1 MLLKIF
7 GPSDQFYFN
16 RIPTHSSSSRLHP
29 CCAAS
34 RRPHRRPRTASSASS
49 RAAAARRV
57 AGLVPR
63 GGLFPSGGAGG
74 RAPRRR
80 PRPARRSHT
89 APPRPGPASAVAC
102 GPGGRAAPLAGAL
115 HPPHRHRPLPH
126 RPRLRCGS
134 AASDS
139 VPRPARAS
147 SLLRRLRRPCLV
159 WRRDAGSRAGLSTH
173 KRAGDESRDKREE
186 EREGTELGSVGP
198 ARVGECDIGSRQGC
212 RPPAVLSPPCMKE
225 KMMWSLIESLTTSI
239 AGALR
244 AKQSA

>member
-1 MLLKIF
+1 M
-7 GPSDQFYFN
+7 
-16 RIPTHSSSSRLHP
+16 
-29 CCAAS
+29 
-34 RRPHRRPRTASSASS
+34 RPRRPR
-49 RAAAARRV
+49 RAEPQWR
-57 AGLVPR
+57 
-63 GGLFPSGGAGG
+63 
-74 RAPRRR
+74 
-80 PRPARRSHT
+80 
-89 APPRPGPASAVAC
+89 
-102 GPGGRAAPLAGAL
+102 RAAPPAPTPLCRASGGGTRPRWPRAPQL
-115 HPPHRHRPLPH
+115 NPQHRHRPLPH

-159 WRRDAGSRAGLSTH
+159 WRRDAGSRAGLSTR